1 MTERALPEANRCFI
15 CGPSNPIGLRL
26 RFREE
31 GEGVVADFS
40 FGDQFVGWEGL
51 IHGGL
56 VAAVLDDAMANIWAW
71 RGTPAVTTSVSVR
84 FRQPV
89 RPDEQ
94 LRVFAEPVG
103 TRRSVMQRAR
113 ARVTRPDGTLVADG
127 EGVVMVGVRAVGLP
141 EG

>member
-1 MTERALPEANRCFI
+1 MTERTLREANRCFI

-26 RFREE
+26 HFKEE
-31 GEGVVADFS
+31 GEGVAADFA
-40 FGDQFVGWEGL
+40 FGDPFIGWEGL

-71 RGTPAVTTSVSVR
+71 RGTPAVTTSISVR

-89 RPDEQ
+89 RPGER

-113 ARVTRPDGTLVADG
+113 GTVTREDGTLVADG
-127 EGVVMVGVRAVGLP
+127 EGIVMVGTRAAGLQ
-141 EG
+141 ED